1 MIKRKCV
8 FLQTNLDNSMLMDTI
23 YEKLIEQLNTMTPEQ
38 LDAEWEEL
46 KEYNFGPTM
55 EQYDQMVV
63 EYQTMLAQYP
73 LEDYSIDVPKVDNDF
88 DNLYFLAA

>member
-1 MIKRKCV
+1 MCIFALDLDKC
-8 FLQTNLDNSMLMDTI
+8 MLMDAI
-23 YEKLIEQLNTMTPEQ
+23 YKKLVEQLNTMTPEQ

-55 EQYDQMVV
+55 DQYDQMVV

-73 LEDYSIDVPKVDNDF
+73 LEDYSLDTPKF
-88 DNLYFLAA
+88 DNVSANQYYLAA